1 MPASKSRNKHV
12 AKISRNKVFTF
23 PPVNVS
29 WTCDGGGEGGRRE
42 GGEGIRQ
49 WTLGGQAVCVTRFD
63 QSECVICRVI
73 FALGKSRFQ
82 KYMW

>member
-1 MPASKSRNKHV
+1 MPTSKSRNKHV

-23 PPVNVS
+23 PPLNVS
-29 WTCDGGGEGGRRE
+29 WTCVGGKGGG

-49 WTLGGQAVCVTRFD
+49 WTLVQGQAVCVTRFD